1 VLALGV
7 GVNLAE
13 FQIFNALLFQRISV
27 RDMDSL
33 RGFSHHSKT
42 VNSPGFP
49 YAAVGFYR
57 EYNTVFSAVL
67 AESSFGAVSL
77 EDDPDDPRPNFVS
90 GNYFTDLG
98 ATPAY
103 GRLLDQ
109 QDAKVGAPP
118 VVVLGYGYWQRHFAS
133 DPTVV
138 TRVIRLNNKPVQ
150 IVGVAPYDFDGLS
163 PRRTTLWLP
172 ITLHPYLIQGSRL
185 LEDFAGSTTRMYGR
199 LKPGVSP
206 AAAEAQ
212 LRLLAAELQKQHPQ
226 QFQPGEWLQAEPL
239 TIPINAKTMTAAA
252 PWILLVLLVLL
263 AACANLGNM
272 LLARGLAREREI
284 EIRIAVG
291 AGRWRVIRQLMTEN
305 MLLAV
310 LGSVAALVVGKVFA
324 KLCMYFL
331 QAPPDI
337 RISVDWR
344 ILVVGGVFTVLSA
357 LAFGLAPAIQTVRR
371 GPAATRSRQV
381 LVAVQVAASCV
392 LLIVASLLTRGLLR
406 GLTVD
411 VRFDYTHMLVVDPE
425 LYSHNFKPSVARQM
439 LGDFASRLQQLP
451 GVTGATVAT
460 IAPLGGRRWIGHLP
474 GSPPLY
480 LNAVAPSYFSVMR
493 IPIVRGRTF
502 VPGDQ
507 DAVIV
512 SESAVHAL
520 WPNEEPVGKICDFD
534 QRKRTVIGVA
544 KDSGANNTMVNP
556 DTVEAYTPLE
566 DQRVASAMLIVHTN
580 GDPAALV
587 PAARSTTS
595 TPGLASSAWLMQTR
609 LDQQTDALWRIVKV
623 IGTLG
628 AVATLLAAIG
638 IFGLVAFAVSQRTRE
653 IGVRMALGARSRD
666 ILHAVLLQYTTPVG
680 VGVVAGAAIAWA
692 FGEILHSQFYGFAP
706 LDAVSYAGALTLF
719 AVVGLAAALAPA
731 TRALRID
738 PASALRS
745 E

>member
-1 VLALGV
+1 
-7 GVNLAE
+7 
-13 FQIFNALLFQRISV
+13 
-27 RDMDSL
+27 MDSL
-33 RGFSHHSKT
+33 RGFSRHSKT
-42 VNSPGFP
+42 INSPGFP
-49 YAAVGFYR
+49 YAAISFYR

-77 EDDPDDPRPNFVS
+77 ADDPDDPRPNFVS
-90 GNYFTDLG
+90 GNYFRDLG
-98 ATPAY
+98 VTPAY
-103 GRLLDQ
+103 GRLLDE
-109 QDAKVGAPP
+109 QDAKPGAPA
-118 VVVLGYGYWQRHFAS
+118 VVVLGYAYWQRHFAS

-138 TRVIRLNNKPVQ
+138 TKVVRLNNKPVQ

-172 ITLHPYLIQGSRL
+172 IALHPYLIQGSHL
-185 LEDFAGSTTRMYGR
+185 LEDFAGSTSRMYGR

-226 QFQPGEWLQAEPL
+226 QFPTSEWLQAEPL

-252 PWILLVLLVLL
+252 PWILLVLLVLF

-291 AGRWRVIRQLMTEN
+291 AGRSRVIRQLMTEN

-310 LGSVAALVVGKVFA
+310 LGSVAALVVGKIFA

-331 QAPPDI
+331 HAPPDI

-344 ILVVGGVFTVLSA
+344 ILLVGGVFTVISA
-357 LAFGLAPAIQTVRR
+357 LTFGLAPAIQTVRR

-425 LYSHNFKPSVARQM
+425 LYSHNFKPSLARQT

-460 IAPLGGRRWIGHLP
+460 IAPLSGRRWIGHLP

-480 LNAVAPSYFSVMR
+480 LNAVAPSYFSVMS
-493 IPIVRGRTF
+493 IPLVRGRTF

-520 WPNEEPVGKICDFD
+520 WPNEEPLGKICDFD

-544 KDSGANNTMVNP
+544 KDSGANTMVDPNS
-556 DTVEAYTPLE
+556 VEAYTPLA
-566 DQRVASAMLIVHTN
+566 DQQAASATLIVHTN
-580 GDPAALV
+580 GDPAALI
-587 PAARSTTS
+587 PAARSATS
-595 TPGLASSAWLMQTR
+595 TPGLAPSAWLMQTR
-609 LDQQTDALWRIVKV
+609 LDQRTDALWRVVKV

-666 ILHAVLLQYTTPVG
+666 ILRAVLLQYATPVG
-680 VGVVAGAAIAWA
+680 IGVVAGVAIARA
-692 FGEILHSQFYGFAP
+692 LGLLLGSQFYGFAP
-706 LDAVSYAGALTLF
+706 LDPVSYSGALLVF
-719 AVVGLAAALAPA
+719 AVVGLVAALVPA